1 MASQKE
7 LQKSDILTLSYLK
20 TESNSQQN
28 PINPVIIDKDKLYET
43 FLLFQNFLQTMNQNK
58 DIQNVNKS
66 NNYSQIKNYDDIP
79 IKTTNQNFIDLVE
92 KNLATEGEYVNKS
105 PIPKKIPPQNFSKSE
120 RRYYNATD
128 IYENRKYNKMKKSR
142 TIPMKIILHKGRT
155 FTLDNY
161 PNKENQHTNRTFDE
175 NNRLSLEEGLISSQS
190 LKVFRKKN
198 EQNEKLKKLISENEK
213 LHLKLLD
220 EYDCLK
226 LQKINFEQEKIVLE
240 NKYLNELEE
249 KDKEIA
255 YLKEENE
262 QLKKKIKE
270 MDIKHKKS
278 FMFQNEKKNTRSM
291 KIFQNIKHK
300 LFFDQINEDDKF
312 DFVIPDKPDS
322 ELVDKKIEGKKTVK
336 TYKDGYVIETY
347 INGNIKQF
355 FPDGKIIYYSNES
368 KVTETTFANGIKVFK
383 FSNGQIEKHFPDGR
397 RTAIFPNGTM
407 KYIDIDGSEEFLLI
421 NNTNN
426 N

>member
-7 LQKSDILTLSYLK
+7 LQKSDVLTLSYLK

-92 KNLATEGEYVNKS
+92 KNLATEGEYVNKP
-105 PIPKKIPPQNFSKSE
+105 PIPKKIPPQNSSKSE

-161 PNKENQHTNRTFDE
+161 PNKESQHTNRTFDE
-175 NNRLSLEEGLISSQS
+175 NNRMSLEEGLISSQS

-255 YLKEENE
+255 YLKEEND

-270 MDIKHKKS
+270 MDNKHKKS
-278 FMFQNEKKNTRSM
+278 LMFQNEKKNTRSM

-336 TYKDGYVIETY
+336 TYKDGYVLETY
-347 INGNIKQF
+347 INGDIKQF
-355 FPDGKIIYYSNES
+355 FSDGKIIYYSNES

-407 KYIDIDGSEEFLLI
+407 KYIDIDGSEEILLI

>member
-92 KNLATEGEYVNKS
+92 KNLATEGEYVNKP
-105 PIPKKIPPQNFSKSE
+105 PIPKKIPPQNSSKSE

-161 PNKENQHTNRTFDE
+161 PNKESQHTNRTFDE
-175 NNRLSLEEGLISSQS
+175 NNRMSLEEGLISSQS

-255 YLKEENE
+255 YLKEEND

-270 MDIKHKKS
+270 MDNKHKKS
-278 FMFQNEKKNTRSM
+278 LMFQNEKKNTRSM

-336 TYKDGYVIETY
+336 TYKDGYVLETY
-347 INGNIKQF
+347 INGDIKQF
-355 FPDGKIIYYSNES
+355 FSDGKIIYYSNES

-407 KYIDIDGSEEFLLI
+407 KYIDIDGSEEILLI